1 MDRTICSHRW
11 MDWIGGGHTTRRLK
25 QTFSPGRPT
34 AAMCPSVI
42 CNAAGERRS
51 GHRGERRERERE
63 RRGTNYSSH
72 ELRLRARREMR
83 VRGGGGYPLSSD
95 RERERGRKKDL
106 GETRED
112 ARKTSAPRRRRQLWN
127 TKESC
132 DGARDV
138 DPAPRPRQVSTAAA
152 PSLLNASACS
162 EAPRKSGYHHFIP
175 KTKRE
180 AEERKE
186 GRKEGRKKGNE
197 GKKGKK
203 EEYLDVFGLPA
214 CLLHLCPLSDRS
226 PSSALFSFPHF
237 ASVQHCPT
245 ALPSPP
251 QGIVLFR

>member
-1 MDRTICSHRW
+1 MDGLDRW
-11 MDWIGGGHTTRRLK
+11 GTHDAPPKTNFFPGPANGGNVSVRHLQCGRRAEK
-25 QTFSPGRPT
+25 RSQ
-34 AAMCPSVI
+34 
-42 CNAAGERRS
+42 RR
-51 GHRGERRERERE
+51 EERERERE

-95 RERERGRKKDL
+95 REREREEERKTWERPGRMRGRRARRGGGGNFGIQKSRATARATSIPHPGPGRSAPPPRLLFSMHPRAVKPLANPVTTTSFRKQRGKRKK
-106 GETRED
+106 G
-112 ARKTSAPRRRRQLWN
+112 
-127 TKESC
+127 
-132 DGARDV
+132 
-138 DPAPRPRQVSTAAA
+138 
-152 PSLLNASACS
+152 
-162 EAPRKSGYHHFIP
+162 
-175 KTKRE
+175 
-180 AEERKE
+180 RKE

-197 GKKGKK
+197 GKKGK